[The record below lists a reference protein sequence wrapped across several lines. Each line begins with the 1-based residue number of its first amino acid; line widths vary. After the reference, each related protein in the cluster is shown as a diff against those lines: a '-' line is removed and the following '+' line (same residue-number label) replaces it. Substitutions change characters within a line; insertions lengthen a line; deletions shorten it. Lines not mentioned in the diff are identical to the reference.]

1 MLTQFNF
8 VVFEKLK
15 TKIMKKLLLLIIP
28 LLLSCQKNIKNI
40 DFNTIKDPCEL
51 VDVGVMI
58 CNEAQKLF
66 IDIAEGKVSE
76 KQKLNFAQKHA
87 ELENAWFE
95 GFQVCV
101 DKNRWEDDIRY
112 CEKFNEMMRLWKSN
126 GLLH

>member
-1 MLTQFNF
+1 
-8 VVFEKLK
+8 
-15 TKIMKKLLLLIIP
+15 MKKLLLLIIP

-58 CNEAQKLF
+58 CNEAQELIK
-66 IDIAEGKVSE
+66 DDPRYTGGKASE
-76 KQKLNFAQKHA
+76 KQRLNFAQKHA
-87 ELENAWFE
+87 ELEDAWFE
-95 GFQVCV
+95 GFQICV